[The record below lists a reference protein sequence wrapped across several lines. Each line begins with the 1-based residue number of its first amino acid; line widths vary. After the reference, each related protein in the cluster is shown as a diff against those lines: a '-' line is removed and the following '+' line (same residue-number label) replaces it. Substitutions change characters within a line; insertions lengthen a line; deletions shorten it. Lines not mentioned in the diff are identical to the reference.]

1 MLGKCF
7 RRLVCLNQIIYLL
20 LRWWKIVQFWKALC
34 LVFNCVCT
42 VSKSMKLLTYS
53 YIPMCSKQSFTQFYK
68 LYMYITYVWSPSF
81 SVWVSVSLSHSESV
95 NVHVYVQATCTH
107 LYLSH
112 SLNTHTLSHT
122 HTRTHTHTGTCKHT
136 ASATLNREILLFCL
150 GIWHQERKLL
160 LTVREQNMKK
170 MYT

>member
-122 HTRTHTHTGTCKHT
+122 HTRARAC
-136 ASATLNREILLFCL
+136 ARLFINDCA
-150 GIWHQERKLL
+150 KLRSWVCFPAVQYVL
-160 LTVREQNMKK
+160 SQRLFAWKPS
-170 MYT
+170 